1 MLNDRDFQS
10 LLGMLPFRE
19 HISPAVADSL
29 RTHST
34 IKDWYAGEKISD
46 LGRTGIGMIAFLSGR
61 ARISL
66 VSASAHQVT
75 ISVSRREDVI
85 YIGGNPSP
93 QVLNNYE
100 LEAEVD
106 VRAIIV
112 PLSDFETMLHSDLRI
127 ENTVLR
133 SVLGLFNGI
142 LFDMQNFLFQDLA
155 QRLAVHLLFEYAQQ
169 GTPSVVTTHQRIA
182 NSIASSREVV
192 SRMLKQWE
200 HTGIVKLSRGRVSLR
215 DMAERNRLA
224 GE

>member
-133 SVLGLFNGI
+133 SVLGI
-142 LFDMQNFLFQDLA
+142 K
-155 QRLAVHLLFEYAQQ
+155 H
-169 GTPSVVTTHQRIA
+169 H
-182 NSIASSREVV
+182 
-192 SRMLKQWE
+192 
-200 HTGIVKLSRGRVSLR
+200 
-215 DMAERNRLA
+215 
-224 GE
+224 GEG

>member
-61 ARISL
+61 ARVSL

-142 LFDMQNFLFQDLA
+142 LFDMQNFLFQDLS
-155 QRLAVHLLFEYAQQ
+155 QRLAAHLLFEYSQQ
-169 GTPSVVTTHQRIA
+169 GTASVVTTHQRIA

-200 HTGIVKLSRGRVSLR
+200 HTGIVKLSRGRVALHNI
-215 DMAERNRLA
+215 DELTRLA

>member
-133 SVLGLFNGI
+133 SVLGLFNAI
-142 LFDMQNFLFQDLA
+142 LFDMQNFLFQDLS

-200 HTGIVKLSRGRVSLR
+200 HIGIVKLSRGRVSLR
-215 DMAERNRLA
+215 DMAELNRLA